1 MINIQENT
9 DKQNCIYFC

>member
-1 MINIQENT
+1 MINIHENT